1 MGEENRQ
8 GLEQLVSA
16 FWPGCRRCL
25 GQNHSYFLH
34 TSNNSLQ
41 QDTQLAHGAGTGK
54 GQSLWR
60 SWKNLEGF
68 HVHRHRSQEALP
80 RKNEI
85 TVVAAS
91 FFMHEDIVIAN
102 ILVSL
107 WEGQTSRVCPF
118 QGVQKCSIISI
129 TQPSGL
135 QTGKW
140 NGNEATRNRNS
151 EYHMHR
157 CFLLALSSLLLYWHY
172 LFMITGHQTV
182 SFRAGSTDVK

>member
-25 GQNHSYFLH
+25 GWNHSYFLH
-34 TSNNSLQ
+34 TSDNSSQ

-54 GQSLWR
+54 GQILWK

-85 TVVAAS
+85 TVLAAS

-102 ILVSL
+102 ILISL
-107 WEGQTSRVCPF
+107 WEG
-118 QGVQKCSIISI
+118 
-129 TQPSGL
+129 
-135 QTGKW
+135 
-140 NGNEATRNRNS
+140 
-151 EYHMHR
+151 
-157 CFLLALSSLLLYWHY
+157 
-172 LFMITGHQTV
+172 
-182 SFRAGSTDVK
+182 